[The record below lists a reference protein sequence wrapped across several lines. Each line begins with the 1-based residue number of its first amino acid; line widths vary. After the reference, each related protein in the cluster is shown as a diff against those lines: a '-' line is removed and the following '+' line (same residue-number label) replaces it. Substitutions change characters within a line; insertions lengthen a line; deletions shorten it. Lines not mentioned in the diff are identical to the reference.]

1 MASRGGSAASMFVA
15 IPTAIQFFSWL
26 ATLWKGD
33 PWLRLPMLYLF
44 GFLFVFVCGG
54 LTGVMLALVPFNWQA
69 HDTQFVVA
77 HLHYVLIGGFVF
89 PLLAAAHYWFPL
101 MTGRTSSERLGQW
114 AFWLIFAGFNL
125 TFLHMHFT
133 GLAGMPR
140 RIPDYAIQFAE
151 FNMISSIGGF
161 VFGFAQLFFAYIVWQ
176 TVRGGERATAQV
188 WDGAKGLEWTV
199 PSPAPL
205 HTFETPPM
213 IDDSITAHPDNLK

>member
-1 MASRGGSAASMFVA
+1 
-15 IPTAIQFFSWL
+15 
-26 ATLWKGD
+26 
-33 PWLRLPMLYLF
+33 MLYLF

-140 RIPDYAIQFAE
+140 RVYSYSVESGWGGLNLLSTVGSFVLAI
-151 FNMISSIGGF
+151 
-161 VFGFAQLFFAYIVWQ
+161 GFAV
-176 TVRGGERATAQV
+176 
-188 WDGAKGLEWTV
+188 
-199 PSPAPL
+199 
-205 HTFETPPM
+205 
-213 IDDSITAHPDNLK
+213 